1 MKAFISGLAFL
12 LVTSSIAYPL
22 SHRSSS
28 SWNKPN
34 YPTELIGEF
43 MAFCIGAMNMRV
55 MQDDPTTS
63 IKNPQ
68 GVRETHAR
76 VCSCIMD
83 HFRVNHD
90 QALFEREFKAGTVDD
105 VPNFVNYLRACGEIS
120 NFENM
125 LKHGT

>member
-1 MKAFISGLAFL
+1 VKSFIFGLVLLFGTSG
-12 LVTSSIAYPL
+12 IAYPS
-22 SHRSSS
+22 SHIYDS

-55 MQDDPTTS
+55 MQDDPTTA

-68 GVRETHAR
+68 VVRQTHAR

-83 HFRVNHD
+83 NFRVNQD
-90 QALFEREFKAGTVDD
+90 QAVFEREFKAGTVAE
-105 VPNFVNYLRACGEIS
+105 VPNFVNYLRVCGEIS

>member
-90 QALFEREFKAGTVDD
+90 QALFEREFKTWNVC
-105 VPNFVNYLRACGEIS
+105 YC
-120 NFENM
+120 
-125 LKHGT
+125 

>member
-1 MKAFISGLAFL
+1 MKTFVIGLAL
-12 LVTSSIAYPL
+12 LLSTSSMAYPL
-22 SHRSSS
+22 SHTSGS
-28 SWNKPN
+28 SWTKPN
-34 YPTELIGEF
+34 YPTELIGSF
-43 MAFCIGAMNMRV
+43 MSFCINAMNMRV
-55 MQDDPTTS
+55 MQDDPTTA
-63 IKNPQ
+63 IQNPQ

-83 HFRVNHD
+83 HFRVGQD
-90 QALFEREFKAGTVDD
+90 QAVFEREFRAGTVGE